1 VKAAKLSRNAAIA
14 TIVAGDL
21 LLLVIGWFLL
31 ISPQRSTAA
40 SIVRA
45 TSAAEVQ
52 LVEARKP
59 VAPPQ
64 PAAAVQQPEIRTADV
79 YSLSKAMPS
88 TLDQPTLLLEL
99 DQVARSSGVTL
110 SNISMSPPVLAGTFS
125 KVQIPLTVTG
135 DFYSLTDMLY
145 RLRTLVSVRSGALE
159 TSGRLFSVDSVT
171 LAPAGAGAELDA
183 TVSVTAYVY
192 GSTLPGAVAAPA
204 VVTPPAA
211 GTGTDTT
218 STTTTDA
225 PAADVAPGP

>member
-1 VKAAKLSRNAAIA
+1 VKAAKLSRNTAIA
-14 TIVAGDL
+14 TIVIGDL
-21 LLLVIGWFLL
+21 LLLVTGWFLL

-59 VAPPQ
+59 VLPAQ

-110 SNISMSPPVLAGTFS
+110 SNISMSSPVLAGTFS

-171 LAPAGAGAELDA
+171 LAPSGAGAELTA
-183 TVSVTAYVY
+183 SVNVTAYVY
-192 GSTLPGAVAAPA
+192 GSTLPGAVAVPA

-211 GTGTDTT
+211 STDTT